1 MNTKLLFFA
10 SAIAY
15 ISIACT
21 EKVVYNDSYTSD
33 LQLDNNPYEVS
44 IEDARAE
51 LVSFLEDIDT
61 QTKSKSEQRTIKNS
75 FSTGGFALVS
85 GINPGLF
92 LE

>member
-1 MNTKLLFFA
+1 MNTKLLFLA

-51 LVSFLEDIDT
+51 LVSSGTCI
-61 QTKSKSEQRTIKNS
+61 
-75 FSTGGFALVS
+75 FS
-85 GINPGLF
+85 
-92 LE
+92 